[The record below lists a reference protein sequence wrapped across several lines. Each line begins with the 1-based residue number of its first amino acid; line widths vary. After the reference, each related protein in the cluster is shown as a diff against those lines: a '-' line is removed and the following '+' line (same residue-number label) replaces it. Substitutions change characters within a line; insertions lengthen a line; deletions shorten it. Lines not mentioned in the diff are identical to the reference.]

1 MDEIEKKNIPYF
13 NELSIK
19 QLWSHFKNNATIVS
33 YFPEYGAHEYPER
46 DFFFN
51 ILCTLYSK
59 EVEIMIQAAYK
70 ARNLQY
76 KKKNEELVELTNNI
90 KEAIKSTITYKSKHF
105 LFLKLIA
112 INGRA
117 LWMLKS
123 KAVGKS
129 QMKERIKFP
138 VDLSK
143 FVNQPS
149 LRSRRL
155 NLALYQNR
163 ALNQRNWGAQMS
175 DIEEEKE

>member
-1 MDEIEKKNIPYF
+1 
-13 NELSIK
+13 
-19 QLWSHFKNNATIVS
+19 
-33 YFPEYGAHEYPER
+33 
-46 DFFFN
+46 
-51 ILCTLYSK
+51 
-59 EVEIMIQAAYK
+59 MIQAAYK

-76 KKKNEELVELTNNI
+76 KKKNEELVELTNEI
-90 KEAIKSTITYKSKHF
+90 KEAIKSTITYKSKHL

-123 KAVGKS
+123 KAVGNR

-155 NLALYQNR
+155 NPALYQNR
-163 ALNQRNWGAQMS
+163 ALNQRNRDAQMS